1 MKNYIA
7 GKNRGIDYTVVPEI
21 AKQGDFL
28 PLKEPGTYY
37 WWPSDTEERFN
48 THKGG
53 GVSSTGRGSLAWK
66 NMWKDAQP
74 GGSNPITYTVNSHAF
89 RTQELDDLF
98 DFTESIM
105 VLGCSM
111 TFGIGVHNETTW
123 AYKVGQE
130 LNLPVINLG
139 IPGGSL
145 DAMYR
150 VYSYWQPRIKS
161 KYTIALM
168 PPGRR
173 MEIQRNRH
181 HNTFRDGHWEKVGAH
196 RMGDYMTINRPV
208 GELFA
213 HQLFEDEIYT
223 IQTQKNINA
232 IKHIAHET
240 NSRFHLFDTEGN
252 LTRDHIKAR
261 DSIHPGPVWHDEIK
275 EMVINEISRDD
286 QTRNS

>member
-1 MKNYIA
+1 MKNYVS
-7 GKNRGIDYTVVPEI
+7 GVSRGIDYNLVPEI

-28 PLKEPGTYY
+28 PKQKVPGTNY
-37 WWPSDTEERFN
+37 WWPSDTEDRFYR
-48 THKGG
+48 KQEFVGD
-53 GVSSTGRGSLAWK
+53 RGLAWR
-66 NMWKDAQP
+66 NMWKDTQP
-74 GGSNPITYTVNSHAF
+74 DGSNPITYKVNSHAF

-105 VLGCSM
+105 CIGCSM

-161 KYTIALM
+161 KYTLALM

-173 MEIQRNRH
+173 MEIQTNRH
-181 HNTFRDGHWEKVGAH
+181 KDAWQNGHWEKVGAH
-196 RMGDYMTINRPV
+196 RIGDLMSINKPL

-213 HQLFEDEIYT
+213 LQLFEDEIYT
-223 IQTQKNINA
+223 VSTQKNINA

-240 NSRFHLFDTEGN
+240 NSRFHLFDTEGW
-252 LTRDHIKAR
+252 LSKDQIKAR
-261 DSIHPGPVWHDEIK
+261 DGIHPGPVWHDEVK

-286 QTRNS
+286 